1 VPKASQLM
9 EDSSL
14 TYKYFD
20 TFKNDKLLFVYMG
33 ALSNHMVISSINL
46 IEKNISKDNDFR
58 KLRHKLSFLMI
69 ESFQNIIRYG
79 DEPVNKQFRYRKEMF
94 MVRNI
99 GGTFYIGSVNLIEN
113 KKIKYVNQKLQEVN
127 RLDGKELNELYRKIL
142 TNNQFTQAGGAGLG
156 FIEMARKTSQKLH
169 FDFEEIDDTYSYF
182 YLLIK
187 VKCKTAEAKEKKV
200 KLDVN
205 IDWLKEFHEETYT
218 KNLIVMHKGNFS
230 PVVIDPVISMVENN
244 IESKAVNVQKLTFHI
259 ILEALQN
266 LSLHS
271 LEKNDEKEAIFI
283 IRQQG
288 KKHFISTGNHIKQT
302 KVTSL
307 KTQLD
312 EIKKMPIKKIRKHYE
327 EGTHKK
333 DIDDSSLM
341 GLGLM
346 EIALESKNKFA
357 YTFIPESDDVSFY
370 TFDVEV

>member
-1 VPKASQLM
+1 VPKAEQFM

-20 TFKNDKLLFVYMG
+20 SFKNDKLLFVYMG

-79 DEPVNKQFRYRKEMF
+79 DEPADKRFRYRKEMF

-113 KKIKYVNQKLQEVN
+113 KKIKYVKDKLQEVN
-127 RLDGKELNELYRKIL
+127 RLDGAELNELYRKIL
-142 TNNQFTQAGGAGLG
+142 TNNEFTQAGGAGLG

-169 FDFEEIDDTYSYF
+169 FDFEKIDDTYSYF

-187 VKCKTAEAKEKKV
+187 VKCKTAEAKEKV
-200 KLDVN
+200 KLNIN
-205 IDWLKEFHEETYT
+205 IDWFKEFHHEVYT
-218 KNLIVMHKGNFS
+218 KNLILMHKGNFS

-244 IESKAVNVQKLTFHI
+244 IESKAVDVQKLTFHI

-271 LEKNDEKEAIFI
+271 LEQNDEKEAIFI
-283 IRQQG
+283 IRQR
-288 KKHFISTGNHIKQT
+288 KKNHSISTGNLIKLS
-302 KVTSL
+302 KVASL
-307 KTQLD
+307 KGQLD
-312 EIKKMPIKKIRKHYE
+312 EIKKMSLKQLKKHYDE
-327 EGTHKK
+327 STQKK
-333 DIDDSSLM
+333 DIDDSGLM

-346 EIALESKNKFA
+346 EIALESKNKFQ
-357 YTFIPESDDVSFY
+357 YNFISESEEVAFY

>member
-1 VPKASQLM
+1 M
-9 EDSSL
+9 GDSSL

-20 TFKNDKLLFVYMG
+20 TFKNDKLFFAYMG
-33 ALSNHMVISSINL
+33 ALSNNMVISSINL
-46 IEKNISKDNDFR
+46 IEKNITKDNDFR

-79 DEPVNKQFRYRKEMF
+79 DEPANKQFKYRKEMF
-94 MVRNI
+94 IVRNI

-113 KKIKYVNQKLQEVN
+113 QKVKYVNDKLQEVN
-127 RLDGKELNELYRKIL
+127 RLDGAELNQLYRKIL

-169 FDFEEIDDTYSYF
+169 FTFEKIDDTYSYF

-187 VKCKTAEAKEKKV
+187 VKCKTAETKEKV
-200 KLDVN
+200 KIN
-205 IDWLKEFHEETYT
+205 IDIAWLTKFHHEAYS

-244 IESKAVNVQKLTFHI
+244 IESKAVDVQKLTFHI

-288 KKHFISTGNHIKQT
+288 KKHFISTGNHIKQS
-302 KVTSL
+302 KVNNL
-307 KTQLD
+307 KLQLD
-312 EIKKMPIKKIRKHYE
+312 EIKKMTRKELKKNYDTNIQ
-327 EGTHKK
+327 KK
-333 DIDDSSLM
+333 DIDDNGIM

-357 YTFIPESDDVSFY
+357 YEFISESKEVAFY
-370 TFDVEV
+370 IFDVEV

>member
-1 VPKASQLM
+1 MLKAEYFM

-14 TYKYFD
+14 TYKYFN
-20 TFKNDKLLFVYMG
+20 TFEKDKLMFVYMG

-46 IEKNISKDNDFR
+46 IEKNISKDNNFR
-58 KLRHKLSFLMI
+58 KLRRKLSFLMI

-79 DEPVNKQFRYRKEMF
+79 DEPSDKQFRYRKEMF

-113 KKIKYVNQKLQEVN
+113 PKIQYVQNKLHEVN

-169 FDFEEIDDTYSYF
+169 FDFEKIDDTYSYF

-187 VKCKTAEAKEKKV
+187 VKCKTVEVKETIQF
-200 KLDVN
+200 DVD
-205 IDWLKEFHEETYT
+205 IDWLKEFHHEVYA

-244 IESKAVNVQKLTFHI
+244 IESKAVDVQKLTFHI

-271 LEKNDEKEAIFI
+271 LEQNDEKEAIFI
-283 IRQQG
+283 IRQQK
-288 KKHFISTGNHIKQT
+288 KKHFISTGNHIMKI
-302 KVTSL
+302 KVQNL
-307 KTQLD
+307 QAQLD
-312 EIKKMPIKKIRKHYE
+312 EIKKMPLKELKEHYE
-327 EGTHKK
+327 KSTQKK
-333 DIDDSSLM
+333 DIDDSGLM

-346 EIALESKNKFA
+346 EIALESKGKFA
-357 YTFIPESDDVSFY
+357 YDFIPESENVTFY

>member
-1 VPKASQLM
+1 M

-14 TYKYFD
+14 TYNYFN
-20 TFKNDKLLFVYMG
+20 TFKDDKLFFAYMG

-46 IEKNISKDNDFR
+46 IEKNITKDNDFR

-79 DEPVNKQFRYRKEMF
+79 DEPTNKQFIYRKEMF
-94 MVRNI
+94 VVRNI

-113 KKIKYVNQKLQEVN
+113 KKIKFVKGKLQEVN
-127 RLDGKELNELYRKIL
+127 KLDGEELNQLYRKIL

-169 FDFEEIDDTYSYF
+169 FDFEKIDETYSYF

-187 VKCKTAEAKEKKV
+187 VKCKTAEV
-200 KLDVN
+200 KDKIKGN
-205 IDWLKEFHEETYT
+205 IDIGWLKEFHNNAYS

-230 PVVIDPVISMVENN
+230 PVVIDPVISMVESN
-244 IESKAVNVQKLTFHI
+244 IQSKAVDVQKLTFHI

-288 KKHFISTGNHIKQT
+288 KKHFISTGNHLKPS
-302 KVTSL
+302 KVSSL
-307 KTQLD
+307 KSQLD
-312 EIKKMPIKKIRKHYE
+312 EIKKMSKSKLKKRYDE
-327 EGTHKK
+327 NTQKK
-333 DIDDSSLM
+333 DIDDNGLM

-346 EIALESKNKFA
+346 EIAIESKNKFE
-357 YTFIPESDDVSFY
+357 YEFIPESKDVAFY
-370 TFDVEV
+370 IFNVEV